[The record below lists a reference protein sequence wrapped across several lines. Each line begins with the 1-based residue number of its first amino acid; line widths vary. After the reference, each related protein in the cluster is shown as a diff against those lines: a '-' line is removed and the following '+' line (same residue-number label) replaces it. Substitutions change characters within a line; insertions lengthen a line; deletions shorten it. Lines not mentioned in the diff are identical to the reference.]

1 MIYVFLLE
9 PLFYRA
15 LGLATLVI
23 ALWAFS
29 DAVRR
34 KPAIFEATGKR
45 TKGFWMGMTGA
56 ATAVGILGTLSP
68 GSLLPFTLAGL
79 VAACVY
85 LADVKP
91 SVSGTGRGSSGPYG
105 RW

>member
-1 MIYVFLLE
+1 MNYVFLLE
-9 PLFYRA
+9 PLFYQA

-34 KPAIFEATGKR
+34 KPAVFDAAGKR
-45 TKGFWMGMTGA
+45 TKGFWLGLTGGA
-56 ATAVGILGTLSP
+56 AAVGILGTLSP

-91 SVSGTGRGSSGPYG
+91 SIGGSSRGNLGPYG